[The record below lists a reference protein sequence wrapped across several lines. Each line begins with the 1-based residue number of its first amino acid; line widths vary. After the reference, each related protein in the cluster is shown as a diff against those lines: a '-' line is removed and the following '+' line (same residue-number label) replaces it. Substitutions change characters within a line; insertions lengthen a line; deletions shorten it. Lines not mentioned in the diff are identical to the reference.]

1 MTASIFHGLVERL
14 RPLPLLSEADLNRLP
29 SQGSALVVTPR
40 PLSAREATALDV
52 ALQAHRPGVHFTQ
65 GNPEHLDPWMAAQ
78 NNATPVSVIPV
89 SRDAGWRI
97 GKPIDA
103 ARLHEMPVGQERVDY
118 LKWRTGLWADSRRF
132 KPLTRWPLLGRIRR
146 RADQEPVAEAVPP
159 ELLAQDV
166 AALGAE
172 SRLAHAGALEVF
184 LAPAGCI
191 PHVLA
196 EIGRLRETTF
206 RAAGEGTG
214 RATDLDRFDSRYLHL
229 FVWKAS
235 KQEIAGAYRL
245 SLTTGGPESLYTATL
260 FHYGPEFLERL
271 GPAIELGR
279 SFIRLEYQKAF
290 APLLLLWKAIGVYVA
305 AHPRYK
311 TLLGPVSISNRY
323 QAVSRELMIAFL
335 EKRES
340 LTEWIDLV
348 RPRNAP
354 LRRQSAHYCRNLDE
368 LSRLVSEIE
377 PDAQG
382 VPVLLRH
389 YLRLGGKLLGFN
401 LDPEFSN
408 ALDGLIVVDL
418 THTEPRLLERYLGK
432 REAGEF
438 LAYWKG
444 QSNGTSQ

>member
-1 MTASIFHGLVERL
+1 MTASFFHGVVERL
-14 RPLPLLSEADLNRLP
+14 RPLPLLSEADLSRLP
-29 SQGSALVVTPR
+29 RTGSAFVVSPR
-40 PLSAREATALDV
+40 PLSTREATALDV
-52 ALQAHRPGVHFTQ
+52 ALKAHRPGVHFTQ
-65 GNPEHLDPWMAAQ
+65 GSLEHLDPWMAAQ
-78 NNATPVSVIPV
+78 NNAAPVSVIPV

-103 ARLHEMPVGQERVDY
+103 ARLHEMPAGQERVDY

-132 KPLTRWPLLGRIRR
+132 KPLTRWPLLGRSRR
-146 RADQEPVAEAVPP
+146 RAGQEPVAEAVPP

-172 SRLAHAGALEVF
+172 NRLAHAGALEVF
-184 LAPAGCI
+184 LAPASRI

-214 RATDLDRFDSRYLHL
+214 RAADVDRFDSHYLHL
-229 FVWKAS
+229 FVWNAS

-245 SLTTGGPESLYTATL
+245 SLTDGGPESLYTATL

-271 GPAIELGR
+271 GPAMELGR

-323 QAVSRELMIAFL
+323 QAASRELMIAFL

-354 LRRQSAHYCRNLDE
+354 LRRQSAQYCRDLDE
-368 LSRLVSEIE
+368 LSGLVSEIE

-444 QSNGTSQ
+444 QSSGTSQ